1 MILIDLT
8 LTVVAKTELPLK
20 RALFASGGL
29 PFETV
34 KNWSQVFDVLVGVG
48 VLGHRVVSPIEGRDV
63 HLILLLP
70 I

>member
-8 LTVVAKTELPLK
+8 LTVVAKTELPLE
-20 RALFASGGL
+20 RALLASGGL

-34 KNWSQVFDVLVGVG
+34 ENWSQVFDVLVGVG